1 MGTQVIAGF
10 LKDSVRSVSREPPG
24 CCYSPARIELATRAV
39 LGLERE
45 KFPDLAAKVESAL
58 MNEKRRVHSQF
69 EVPLVLTQLAHF
81 TEEHTNLRRQRP
93 AELIEI
99 LVLMVRTRN
108 KAKKMTITYALN
120 VVRDLLVRGGLD
132 CVNGLLLA
140 LFAIRTPSYYC
151 AH

>member
-69 EVPLVLTQLAHF
+69 EIPLVLAQLAHF

-93 AELIEI
+93 AELIE
-99 LVLMVRTRN
+99 VLSTNLINQRIHRNNWLHIRSVRC
-108 KAKKMTITYALN
+108 MGS
-120 VVRDLLVRGGLD
+120 VRG
-132 CVNGLLLA
+132 
-140 LFAIRTPSYYC
+140 RWP
-151 AH
+151 